1 LAVYLSAMKQKLK
14 NDKPVNQIRS
24 LSQIRV
30 NFNLRLAFGI
40 LLICTSFVSAY
51 LISSSTNRM
60 VTVWSATKDLAPGS
74 VIQDEDI
81 EQTQVLMPNN
91 AQYYLDGM
99 NSILG
104 SYVVRPIGAAELI
117 PAYAVTTEPN
127 TDLREVPISIPV
139 NRLPYQIK
147 TGQIV
152 DVYAVPK
159 EQLSVTQENLKSKA
173 DLLLSSVGISGID
186 SESGKLG
193 GEIAVTLLVPEQ
205 LVGDIISSMP
215 KNDFVLVKTL

>member
-1 LAVYLSAMKQKLK
+1 MKQKIK
-14 NDKPVNQIRS
+14 NDKSLNQLRS
-24 LSQIRV
+24 IAQFKV

-51 LISSSTNRM
+51 LLSSSTNRM

-74 VIQDEDI
+74 LIKDEDI
-81 EQTQVLMPNN
+81 KQTQVLMPNN
-91 AQYYLDGM
+91 AQFYLDGM

-104 SYVVRPIGAAELI
+104 SYVIRPIGAEELI
-117 PAYAVTTEPN
+117 PAYAVTTEPIS
-127 TDLREVPISIPV
+127 DLREVPISIPI

-159 EQLSVTQENLKSKA
+159 QQTALIQESLKSKA
-173 DLLLSSVGISGID
+173 ALLLSSVGISGID

-193 GEIAVTLLVPEQ
+193 GEIAVTLLVPVQ
-205 LVGDIISSMP
+205 LVNELVSAIA
-215 KNDFVLVKTL
+215 KYDFVLVKTL

>member
-1 LAVYLSAMKQKLK
+1 
-14 NDKPVNQIRS
+14 
-24 LSQIRV
+24 
-30 NFNLRLAFGI
+30 
-40 LLICTSFVSAY
+40 
-51 LISSSTNRM
+51 
-60 VTVWSATKDLAPGS
+60 
-74 VIQDEDI
+74 
-81 EQTQVLMPNN
+81 
-91 AQYYLDGM
+91 
-99 NSILG
+99 
-104 SYVVRPIGAAELI
+104 LI

>member
-1 LAVYLSAMKQKLK
+1 MKQKIK
-14 NDKPVNQIRS
+14 NDNSLNQFRSFAQFKVN
-24 LSQIRV
+24 L
-30 NFNLRLAFGI
+30 NLRLAFGI

-51 LISSSTNRM
+51 LLSSSTNRM

-74 VIQDEDI
+74 LIKDEDI
-81 EQTQVLMPNN
+81 KQAQVLMPNN
-91 AQYYLDGM
+91 AQFYLDGM

-104 SYVVRPIGAAELI
+104 SYVIRPIGAEELI
-117 PAYAVTTEPN
+117 PAYAVTTEPIS
-127 TDLREVPISIPV
+127 DLREVPISIPI

-159 EQLSVTQENLKSKA
+159 QQTSLNQENLKSKA
-173 DLLLSSVGISGID
+173 ALLLSSVGISGID

-193 GEIAVTLLVPEQ
+193 GEIAVTLLVPVQ
-205 LVGDIISSMP
+205 LVNELVSAIA
-215 KNDFVLVKTL
+215 KYDFVLVKTL

>member
-1 LAVYLSAMKQKLK
+1 
-14 NDKPVNQIRS
+14 
-24 LSQIRV
+24 
-30 NFNLRLAFGI
+30 
-40 LLICTSFVSAY
+40 
-51 LISSSTNRM
+51 M

-81 EQTQVLMPNN
+81 EQTQVLMPDN

-104 SYVVRPIGAAELI
+104 SFVVRPIGAAELI

>member
-1 LAVYLSAMKQKLK
+1 MYLSAMKQKLK
-14 NDKPVNQIRS
+14 NDKPVSQIRS
-24 LSQIRV
+24 LSQLRV

-51 LISSSTNRM
+51 LLSSSTNRM

-81 EQTQVLMPNN
+81 EQTQVLMPDN

-104 SYVVRPIGAAELI
+104 SFVVRPIGAAELI

-159 EQLSVTQENLKSKA
+159 EQLSVTQDNLKSRA

-193 GEIAVTLLVPEQ
+193 GEVAVTLLVPEQ
-205 LVGDIISSMP
+205 LVGELISSMP

>member
-1 LAVYLSAMKQKLK
+1 MKQKIN
-14 NDKPVNQIRS
+14 NDKSLNQFSSIT
-24 LSQIRV
+24 QFKV

-51 LISSSTNRM
+51 ILSSSTNRM

-74 VIQDEDI
+74 LIKDEDI
-81 EQTQVLMPNN
+81 KQTQVLMPNN
-91 AQYYLDGM
+91 AQFYLDGM

-104 SYVVRPIGAAELI
+104 SYVIRPIGAEELI
-117 PAYAVTTEPN
+117 PAYAVTTEPLS
-127 TDLREVPISIPV
+127 DLREVPISIPI
-139 NRLPYQIK
+139 NQLPYQIK

-159 EQLSVTQENLKSKA
+159 QQTSLTQENLKSKA
-173 DLLLSSVGISGID
+173 ALLLSSVGISGID

-193 GEIAVTLLVPEQ
+193 GEIAVTLLVPVG
-205 LVGDIISSMP
+205 LVNELVSAIA
-215 KNDFVLVKTL
+215 KYDFVLVKTL

>member
-1 LAVYLSAMKQKLK
+1 MKQKIK
-14 NDKPVNQIRS
+14 NDNSLNQFRSIAQFKVN
-24 LSQIRV
+24 L
-30 NFNLRLAFGI
+30 NLRLAFGI

-51 LISSSTNRM
+51 LLSSSTNRM

-74 VIQDEDI
+74 LIKDEDI
-81 EQTQVLMPNN
+81 KQAQVLMPNN
-91 AQYYLDGM
+91 AQFYLDGM

-104 SYVVRPIGAAELI
+104 SYVIRPIGAEELI
-117 PAYAVTTEPN
+117 PAYAVTTEPIS
-127 TDLREVPISIPV
+127 DLREVPISIPI

-159 EQLSVTQENLKSKA
+159 QQTSLTRENLKSKA
-173 DLLLSSVGISGID
+173 ALLLTSVGISGID

-193 GEIAVTLLVPEQ
+193 GEIAITLLVPVQ
-205 LVGDIISSMP
+205 LVNELVSAIATY
-215 KNDFVLVKTL
+215 DFVLVKTL

>member
-1 LAVYLSAMKQKLK
+1 MKQKIN
-14 NDKPVNQIRS
+14 NDKSLNQFSSIT
-24 LSQIRV
+24 QFKV

-51 LISSSTNRM
+51 ILSSSTNRM

-74 VIQDEDI
+74 LIKDEDI
-81 EQTQVLMPNN
+81 KQTHVLMPNN
-91 AQYYLDGM
+91 AQFYLDGM

-104 SYVVRPIGAAELI
+104 NYVIRPIGAEELI
-117 PAYAVTTEPN
+117 PAYAVTTEPIS
-127 TDLREVPISIPV
+127 DLREVPISIPI

-159 EQLSVTQENLKSKA
+159 QQTSLTQENLKSKA
-173 DLLLSSVGISGID
+173 ALLLSSVGISGID

-193 GEIAVTLLVPEQ
+193 GEIAVTLLVPVG
-205 LVGDIISSMP
+205 LVNELVSAIA
-215 KNDFVLVKTL
+215 KYDFVLVKTL

>member
-1 LAVYLSAMKQKLK
+1 MKQKIK
-14 NDKPVNQIRS
+14 NDNSLNQFRSIAQFKVN
-24 LSQIRV
+24 L
-30 NFNLRLAFGI
+30 NLRLAFGI

-51 LISSSTNRM
+51 LLSSSTNRM

-74 VIQDEDI
+74 LIKDEDI
-81 EQTQVLMPNN
+81 KQAQVLMPNN
-91 AQYYLDGM
+91 AQFYLDGM

-104 SYVVRPIGAAELI
+104 SYVIRPIGAEELI
-117 PAYAVTTEPN
+117 PAYAVTTEPIS
-127 TDLREVPISIPV
+127 DLREVPISIPI

-159 EQLSVTQENLKSKA
+159 QQTSLTRENLKSKA
-173 DLLLSSVGISGID
+173 ALLLTSVGISGID

-193 GEIAVTLLVPEQ
+193 GEIAVTLLVPVQ
-205 LVGDIISSMP
+205 LVNELVSAIATY
-215 KNDFVLVKTL
+215 DFVLVKTL

>member
-1 LAVYLSAMKQKLK
+1 MKQKIN
-14 NDKPVNQIRS
+14 NDKSLNQFRS
-24 LSQIRV
+24 ITQFKV

-40 LLICTSFVSAY
+40 LLICTSFGSAY
-51 LISSSTNRM
+51 ILSSSTNRM

-74 VIQDEDI
+74 LIKDEDI
-81 EQTQVLMPNN
+81 KQTHVLMPNN
-91 AQYYLDGM
+91 AQFYLDGM

-104 SYVVRPIGAAELI
+104 SYVIRPIGAEELI
-117 PAYAVTTEPN
+117 PAYAVTIEPIS
-127 TDLREVPISIPV
+127 DLREVPISIPI

-159 EQLSVTQENLKSKA
+159 QQTSLTQENLKSKA
-173 DLLLSSVGISGID
+173 ALLLSSVGISGFD

-193 GEIAVTLLVPEQ
+193 GEIAVTLLVPVG
-205 LVGDIISSMP
+205 LVNELVSAIA
-215 KNDFVLVKTL
+215 KYDFVLVKTL